1 MGRVRFVSMA
11 LIKCAECGKEV
22 SEKALACPG
31 CGAPIA
37 AAPPHQP
44 SATTPDARVR
54 VTRTGG
60 KWEAI
65 GLLLIMGRVVTGMAF
80 SFRLGMPTAIVG
92 LVVFI
97 VGRFK

>member
-1 MGRVRFVSMA
+1 MA

-22 SEKALACPG
+22 SEKAAACPG

-37 AAPPHQP
+37 AAPSPQTLP
-44 SATTPDARVR
+44 AQTPDARVR

-60 KWEAI
+60 KWEAV
-65 GLLLIMGRVVTGMAF
+65 GFLLIMGGVFGCMAF
-80 SFRLGMPTAIVG
+80 SFRVGLLAVVLG

>member
-1 MGRVRFVSMA
+1 MA
-11 LIKCAECGKEV
+11 LIRCEECGKEV
-22 SEKALACPG
+22 SEKAVACPG

-44 SATTPDARVR
+44 SATSSDARVR

-65 GLLLIMGRVVTGMAF
+65 GFLLIMGGVVTGMGF
-80 SFRLGMPTAIVG
+80 SFRLGMLAAIVG